1 MLGFRLKD
9 RGNELINASNELN
22 KAAMTK
28 IMGDVDNVKS
38 MDPATLQIV
47 QNYLKFVEAS
57 NEYVTQVNEMMDS
70 IDSKLETLLSRTKGL
85 N

>member
-1 MLGFRLKD
+1 MLGFRLKEK
-9 RGNELINASNELN
+9 GKELVNASNELN
-22 KAAMTK
+22 KVAMVK

-70 IDSKLETLLSRTKGL
+70 IDSKLEILLSKLGEH
-85 N
+85 

>member
-1 MLGFRLKD
+1 MLGFRLKES
-9 RGNELINASNELN
+9 GKELVNASNELN

-38 MDPATLQIV
+38 MDPATLQLV
-47 QNYLKFVEAS
+47 QNYLKFAEAS
-57 NEYVTQVNEMMDS
+57 NEYITKTTEIMDE
-70 IDSKLETLLSRTKGL
+70 IDRKLETLLTRTKGL

>member
-1 MLGFRLKD
+1 MLGFRLKE
-9 RGNELINASNELN
+9 RGKELVNASNELN
-22 KAAMTK
+22 KAAMAK